1 MAQLLMPQATA
12 VWLIDNT
19 TLTFK
24 QIGDF
29 CDMHE
34 LEIQSIADG
43 DVAAHIVGQDPVAAG
58 QLTADEIARCQS
70 DPEASLQLLERHD
83 LPKPKPDKARYT
95 PVSKRQG
102 KPDAI
107 AYLLKR
113 FPQLAD
119 AQIMRLIGTTRQ
131 TIGRIRDGEHRDQ
144 ANITPRDPVKLGL
157 CSAKE
162 LEAEVARA
170 DTAARTRE
178 ANLAKARA
186 TLAARQEGEGA
197 RQEEGA
203 GV

>member
-29 CDMHE
+29 CAIHE
-34 LEIQSIADG
+34 LEIQGIADG
-43 DVAAHIVGQDPVAAG
+43 EVAENIVGQNPIAAG
-58 QLTADEIARCQS
+58 QLTSEEIARCQD
-70 DPEASLQLLERHD
+70 DPQASLQLLERHD
-83 LPKPKPDKARYT
+83 LPKARPDKARYT
-95 PVSKRQG
+95 PVSKRHV

-131 TIGRIRDGEHRDQ
+131 TIGRIRDGSHRDQ
-144 ANITPRDPVKLGL
+144 EIIDPKDPVKLGL

-162 LEAEVARA
+162 LDAEVTRA
-170 DTAARTRE
+170 NAIAHTRE

-186 TLAARQEGEGA
+186 QLAARE
-197 RQEEGA
+197 EEGA
-203 GV
+203 EA